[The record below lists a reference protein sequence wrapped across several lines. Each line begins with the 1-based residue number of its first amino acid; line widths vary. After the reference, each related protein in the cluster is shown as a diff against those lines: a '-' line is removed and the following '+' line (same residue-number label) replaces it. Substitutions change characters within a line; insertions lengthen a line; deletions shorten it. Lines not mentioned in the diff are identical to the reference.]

1 MADEDEPN
9 TEDEKAEGTENAD
22 GAEDGEGEEGEGK
35 GGKKKLII
43 IIAAVLLLLI
53 GGGAGAY
60 FTGMLD
66 GLLGKEPAVEEGMDK
81 DGHGEEHG
89 DKHGDAHG
97 DDHGAGGDDYGDDYG
112 YSGGDDHGKSDD
124 HGGEDDH
131 AAEGDD
137 HAKGDDGH
145 GKDGKGGGKFVVI
158 PTMLVNLNTDD
169 DTPRYL
175 RLTVQIELKSTSDYA
190 AVEAVIPRVV
200 DQFQTYLR
208 ELRVR
213 DLRGSAGIY
222 RLQMEL
228 LWRVNQA
235 AKPVRVK
242 DVLFQE
248 ILIQ

>member
-1 MADEDEPN
+1 MADDDDLDEDK
-9 TEDEKAEGTENAD
+9 TE
-22 GAEDGEGEEGEGK
+22 GAEGEEGEDGEEGDEGKK
-35 GGKKKLII
+35 GGKKKLIMI
-43 IIAAVLLLLI
+43 LVPILLLV

-66 GLLGKEPAVEEGMDK
+66 SLLGVEAEVEGEEGEHGEKK
-81 DGHGEEHG
+81 DSHGKKKGDHGEE
-89 DKHGDAHG
+89 
-97 DDHGAGGDDYGDDYG
+97 GGD
-112 YSGGDDHGKSDD
+112 S
-124 HGGEDDH
+124 
-131 AAEGDD
+131 AFLA
-137 HAKGDDGH
+137 
-145 GKDGKGGGKFVVI
+145 I
-158 PTMLVNLNTDD
+158 PPMLVNLNTEDG
-169 DTPRYL
+169 TPRYL
-175 RLTVQIELKSTSDYA
+175 RLTVQLELEDPEDTE
-190 AVEAVIPRVV
+190 AVQAVIPRVI

-235 AKPVRVK
+235 VEPIEVK

>member
-1 MADEDEPN
+1 MADEEDQLDDEPQ
-9 TEDEKAEGTENAD
+9 
-22 GAEDGEGEEGEGK
+22 EDGELEEGEGSES
-35 GGKKKLII
+35 GGSKKKLLMII
-43 IIAAVLLLLI
+43 VPILLLI

-66 GLLGKEPAVEEGMDK
+66 SLLGVEAVAEGEEGEDS
-81 DGHGEEHG
+81 EE
-89 DKHGDAHG
+89 D
-97 DDHGAGGDDYGDDYG
+97 AGGDKKSKKDKKDKK
-112 YSGGDDHGKSDD
+112 SKKGKKD
-124 HGGEDDH
+124 
-131 AAEGDD
+131 
-137 HAKGDDGH
+137 KKNKK
-145 GKDGKGGGKFVVI
+145 GKDSEYDKEGEESAFLAI
-158 PTMLVNLNTDD
+158 PTIIVNLNTEDG
-169 DTPRYL
+169 TPRYL
-175 RLTVQIELKSTSDYA
+175 RLTVQLEMEDVSDKG
-190 AVEAVIPRVV
+190 AVQAVIPRVI

-235 AKPVRVK
+235 TAPIEIK

>member
-1 MADEDEPN
+1 MADEEENEEMENEDEPKSAD
-9 TEDEKAEGTENAD
+9 DEG
-22 GAEDGEGEEGEGK
+22 GEGEDGAGGEG
-35 GGKKKLII
+35 GGKSKKKLFII
-43 IIAAVLLLLI
+43 IGAVLILLI

-66 GLLGKEPAVEEGMDK
+66 GLLGKGGEEVLLDEHGEPVLDEHGEPVMVKKEDPGKDGGE
-81 DGHGEEHG
+81 DGHG
-89 DKHGDAHG
+89 
-97 DDHGAGGDDYGDDYG
+97 
-112 YSGGDDHGKSDD
+112 
-124 HGGEDDH
+124 
-131 AAEGDD
+131 
-137 HAKGDDGH
+137 GDDGH
-145 GKDGKGGGKFVVI
+145 GGGGNGNFVVI
-158 PTMLVNLNTDD
+158 PTMIVNLNSDD
-169 DTPRYL
+169 GAPRYL
-175 RLTVQIELKSTSDYA
+175 RLSVQLEMENSTDVA

-208 ELRVR
+208 ELRVK

-235 AKPVRVK
+235 AAPVEVK